1 MRRYNIDK
9 VVLQSIYCISYIMN
23 ININQA
29 MLRDRRVT
37 NVNKITEKKKTKLKV
52 QEMKH
57 SQWSPYFKNIR
68 RYNGD
73 EGRIY

>member
-57 SQWSPYFKNIR
+57 SQ
-68 RYNGD
+68 
-73 EGRIY
+73 